1 MPYGGL
7 LGNRSEATVT
17 VLPSDDP
24 YGVIEFAPSSLQV
37 NVAEDY
43 LPGFVNTTHLN
54 LTVERKKGTL
64 RSAQVNAQF
73 NKLIS

>member
-1 MPYGGL
+1 MII
-7 LGNRSEATVT
+7 

-43 LPGFVNTTHLN
+43 LPGHVNATHAN
-54 LTVERKKGTL
+54 LTVERTKGTVGSMKVSQMKNN
-64 RSAQVNAQF
+64 RMIMRTKIMFAS
-73 NKLIS
+73 